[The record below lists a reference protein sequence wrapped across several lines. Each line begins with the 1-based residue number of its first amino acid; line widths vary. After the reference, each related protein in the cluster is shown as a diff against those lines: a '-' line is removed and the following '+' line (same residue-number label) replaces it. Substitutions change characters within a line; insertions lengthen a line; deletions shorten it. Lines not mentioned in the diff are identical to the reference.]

1 MSLNVEEYKPL
12 EILNIMIR
20 NNKRN
25 EMTFFIYNR
34 KNGARRVEVNTE
46 KENNFVLRCDVAYGA
61 LHEFP

>member
-20 NNKRN
+20 NNKGN